1 MYSLWKQQKD
11 GNPCYRILLYC
22 GIMDFG
28 ILWSLGILAPILAL
42 NGSVYCTNPLITF
55 ITGATNDFFYSC
67 EMSASTLLALNRCMD
82 ILCSELTQILFEG
95 NRVWIWLGATTIYG
109 FYWLFFVNPSL
120 FNSIYFAYFFNPYQG
135 YIAADEYH
143 PLTHTLHD
151 WIIGG
156 SVPVIYVLFLIGIR
170 WKMRGAVGGLGITKL
185 QMMSFIQVL
194 ILSFIHLVGCS
205 LYVLMQMIPVTESLI
220 ILAEFVWF
228 INHGK
233 SSIYFFPFSFFNPQS
248 SLPKLK
254 NIGLLVTG

>member
-1 MYSLWKQQKD
+1 
-11 GNPCYRILLYC
+11 
-22 GIMDFG
+22 MDFG

-109 FYWLFFVNPSL
+109 FYWLFFV
-120 FNSIYFAYFFNPYQG
+120 
-135 YIAADEYH
+135 YH

-233 SSIYFFPFSFFNPQS
+233 IFEPSRVTQVHGVTVLRSRSDGGGAGAILPHSGSQRSAAVTKVSPGILPPQVG
-248 SLPKLK
+248 
-254 NIGLLVTG
+254 NIVTNNREIERF